1 MAKVTDIEGVPDTV
15 RHDLVRGLDILKAGG
30 CEAVYLFGSV
40 ADGSGTSRSDI
51 DFAVKGCPASMFYKL
66 QGKLLLE
73 LARSVDLI
81 DLDADPEMAS
91 FLERE
96 ANLTR
101 VD

>member
-1 MAKVTDIEGVPDTV
+1 MATIADIEGVSDAV
-15 RHDLVRGLDILKAGG
+15 RRDLVRGVSILKAGG
-30 CEAVYLFGSV
+30 CEEVYLFGSV

-51 DFAVKGCPASMFYKL
+51 DFAVKGCPADRFYKL

-81 DLDADPEMAS
+81 DLDADAELAT

-96 ANLTR
+96 SELIR

>member
-1 MAKVTDIEGVPDTV
+1 MPTVADIAGVSDAV
-15 RHDLVRGLDILKAGG
+15 RRDLVRGVSILKAGG
-30 CEAVYLFGSV
+30 CEEVYLFGSV

-51 DFAVKGCPASMFYKL
+51 DFAVKGCPADRFYKL

-81 DLDADPEMAS
+81 DLDADAELAT

-96 ANLTR
+96 AELIR

>member
-1 MAKVTDIEGVPDTV
+1 MATIADIEGVSDAV
-15 RHDLVRGLDILKAGG
+15 RRDLVRGVSILKAGG
-30 CEAVYLFGSV
+30 CEEVYLFGSI

-51 DFAVKGCPASMFYKL
+51 DFAVRGCPADLFYKL

-81 DLDADPEMAS
+81 DLDADAELAT

-96 ANLTR
+96 SELIR

>member
-1 MAKVTDIEGVPDTV
+1 MPTIADIAGVSDAV
-15 RHDLVRGLDILKAGG
+15 RRDLVRGVSILKAGG
-30 CEAVYLFGSV
+30 CEEVYLFGSV

-51 DFAVKGCPASMFYKL
+51 DFAVKGCPADLFYKL

-81 DLDADPEMAS
+81 DLDADAELAT

-96 ANLTR
+96 AELTR

>member
-1 MAKVTDIEGVPDTV
+1 
-15 RHDLVRGLDILKAGG
+15 
-30 CEAVYLFGSV
+30 
-40 ADGSGTSRSDI
+40 
-51 DFAVKGCPASMFYKL
+51 MFYKL

-73 LARSVDLI
+73 LARYVDLI

-96 ANLTR
+96 AKLIR